1 MDVKD
6 EIAQELN
13 IVRLG
18 LMLGRVHEEIGNFNF
33 AESHFQA
40 AEEASQRIQ
49 AFYEGKLEHEK
60 SNSSNWRKRISG
72 CKHVLQ

>member
-33 AESHFQA
+33 AESHFRA
-40 AEEASQRIQ
+40 AEEASRRIQ
-49 AFYEGKLEHEK
+49 DYCEREELNNGSTRHVKT
-60 SNSSNWRKRISG
+60 SN
-72 CKHVLQ
+72 Q